1 MKSLISV
8 VIVLVVGSAFAQ
20 TNANTVPTTTPA
32 ATTPAPTPTPAPA
45 KAKAKAAAK
54 KAATTPAAAPAA
66 PAVAAPSTPAAPT
79 ATAPATNDAA
89 TVPVTTDAAATT
101 APATGDLATDEE
113 APAVSADLSLP
124 KGVMTNLGLTYYS
137 REINETVNASIG
149 TNDEVS
155 LFTSEFKVGYIF
167 NFGLFAGATMHYDT
181 GKASGQTISTQYAG
195 PTIGYTC
202 SYTGL
207 LAMATY
213 HLVGTADYDAAGKYD
228 KVNGLQIDLSYPMSI
243 TEKLKFGPQLTWRD
257 MEQTEGDNALPDDKT
272 KELVPFMGVWYIF

>member
-20 TNANTVPTTTPA
+20 TNTNATPPTTPA
-32 ATTPAPTPTPAPA
+32 ATTPAPTPTPVPKKAKVKAAVKKAVAAPA
-45 KAKAKAAAK
+45 AE
-54 KAATTPAAAPAA
+54 TPAPVAAPAA
-66 PAVAAPSTPAAPT
+66 PAAPAA
-79 ATAPATNDAA
+79 AEAPAA

-101 APATGDLATDEE
+101 TPSDVTMDEE

-124 KGVMTNLGLTYYS
+124 QGVMTNLGLTYFS
-137 REINETVNASIG
+137 RDLNETVNSNIG
-149 TNDEVS
+149 TDADVS
-155 LFTSEFKVGYIF
+155 LFTSELKVGYIF
-167 NFGLFAGATMHYDT
+167 DFGLFAGATMHYDM
-181 GKASGQTISTQYAG
+181 GKASGQSITTQYAG
-195 PTIGYTC
+195 PTIGYSC
-202 SYTGL
+202 SYTGF

-213 HLVGTADYDAAGKYD
+213 HLIGTADFDTAGKYD
-228 KVNGLQIDLSYPMSI
+228 QVNGLQIDISYPMSI